1 MASSFKCIYNY
12 PETLLDTLCQWNDTI
27 LAGNLD
33 NTATNFTDA
42 VRATGSS
49 DRSRAK
55 EMYRIGLLCLELTK
69 GEIGLDH
76 IKAGK
81 NAQSDLGFISSVI
94 TKAKQ
99 TKDSDSLRLAYSA
112 LCSIY
117 SLLQSVTIGQTEI
130 SLNALIYR
138 LNNIFPC
145 PDDIDFIK
153 WHRYVLSAFLCELK
167 YREYL
172 YSKNPVANPIPDV
185 FEDTLT
191 GKNTAPFSM
200 SIRTNEFKELKLR
213 KTIQSASDVRDAISE
228 RVSLTDIFQQKMP
241 LFMFGNDSDIIPKGY
256 YGMANKYFSSFLR
269 AAFEFEVSDSSRAS
283 IFEALF
289 DEDSIASAKTDA
301 LKAIIDI
308 FETATDTTLITEY
321 NRLMKTIYQGAKDA
335 LRVLNKDQKQG
346 TSGQTMTIQT
356 IYYGCPGTGKSHQVK
371 DLTEG
376 LDDEKIIKFDDGTTN
391 VFRTTFHPDYDYA
404 TFVGCYKP
412 VKVNDKLDYK
422 FVPQVFTN
430 AYVTAKKHP
439 ETPIYLIIEEINRGN
454 CAQIFGD
461 LFQLLDREN
470 GESKFPI
477 DAEEEL
483 MKYLRDEA
491 QLTDYIKIK
500 LPANFNIY
508 ATMNTSDQSLFPMDS
523 AFKRRWEMKYIKINY
538 AHPDANYT
546 FTVGSQDYHWLEYLP
561 CFNDKITLAT
571 DSEDKQMGEFFI
583 RSNMTATEFKNKVMF
598 YLWNDV
604 CKDLYSGKN
613 SPQSFFFR
621 DVYGNPFKFTE
632 LFNELP
638 ENAKDEDKTD
648 PRKNGDLLL
657 EGFLYYVKNG
667 KKKAPKTEAITEQTV
682 EEPEEGGELAA
693 E

>member
-1 MASSFKCIYNY
+1 MEIASI
-12 PETLLDTLCQWNDTI
+12 Q
-27 LAGNLD
+27 
-33 NTATNFTDA
+33 
-42 VRATGSS
+42 
-49 DRSRAK
+49 
-55 EMYRIGLLCLELTK
+55 
-69 GEIGLDH
+69 
-76 IKAGK
+76 KA
-81 NAQSDLGFISSVI
+81 L
-94 TKAKQ
+94 
-99 TKDSDSLRLAYSA
+99 
-112 LCSIY
+112 
-117 SLLQSVTIGQTEI
+117 
-130 SLNALIYR
+130 
-138 LNNIFPC
+138 
-145 PDDIDFIK
+145 
-153 WHRYVLSAFLCELK
+153 
-167 YREYL
+167 
-172 YSKNPVANPIPDV
+172 
-185 FEDTLT
+185 
-191 GKNTAPFSM
+191 
-200 SIRTNEFKELKLR
+200 
-213 KTIQSASDVRDAISE
+213 
-228 RVSLTDIFQQKMP
+228 
-241 LFMFGNDSDIIPKGY
+241 
-256 YGMANKYFSSFLR
+256 SSFL
-269 AAFEFEVSDSSRAS
+269 
-283 IFEALF
+283 
-289 DEDSIASAKTDA
+289 DA
-301 LKAIIDI
+301 LTSQTYLGTYKETTRSSLLKEGLSTRANSIWKMAEYVIATYDNDESTPLQDYLDGWNKLAKNYGNQYLIIAIDKSNWQMYDSQGLLLGDNEYILGLSKKKRSS
-308 FETATDTTLITEY
+308 TD
-321 NRLMKTIYQGAKDA
+321 
-335 LRVLNKDQKQG
+335 
-346 TSGQTMTIQT
+346 SGSTKTIQT

-376 LDDEKIIKFDDGTTN
+376 LLEEKTIKFDDGTIN

-412 VKVNDKLDYK
+412 VKEDGVLDYK

-439 ETPIYLIIEEINRGN
+439 EAPIYLIIEEINRGN

-491 QLTDYIKIK
+491 QLDEYIKIK

-523 AFKRRWEMKYIKINY
+523 AFKRRWEMKYIKIDYTNQE
-538 AHPDANYT
+538 ADYT
-546 FTVGSQDYHWLEYLP
+546 FKVNGADYHWLEYLP
-561 CFNDKITLAT
+561 CINDKITLAT

-583 RSNMTATEFKNKVMF
+583 RSNMSATEFKNKVMF

-621 DVYGNPFKFTE
+621 DIYGNPFKFTE
-632 LFNELP
+632 LFNEP
-638 ENAKDEDKTD
+638 APGASEEDKKD

-682 EEPEEGGELAA
+682 EEPEEGGEQPA